1 MIYERLPSIIVTLWL
16 HKTPSSP
23 MANPVS
29 VINPFYCF
37 PHPVTL
43 QINTEKGATYNE
55 NDDRLFYTDDTFFTL
70 HNRRVLYDDAENP
83 IVTLYNKMVSLHGRC
98 KVFRGESTNPSELLF
113 SVKKIKKSPGITKLN
128 VFLANNQG
136 KKKRK
141 SDFRVIIYGSKRSC
155 IVYAGE
161 SPNIVAKMENN
172 GGFNVEVNPNVD
184 YAFIVVL
191 LMIVKDMK
199 CSDESKEAINK
210 TISALNIVSTSLSGS

>member
-1 MIYERLPSIIVTLWL
+1 
-16 HKTPSSP
+16 

-29 VINPFYCF
+29 IINPSYCS
-37 PHPVTL
+37 PHPITL

-98 KVFRGESTNPSELLF
+98 KVFRGESTDSSELLF
-113 SVKKIKKSPGITKLN
+113 LVKKIAKSPGITKLN

-136 KKKRK
+136 KKNKK
-141 SDFRVIIYGSKRSC
+141 SDFRVIIFGSKRSC
-155 IVYAGE
+155 TVYAGE

-172 GGFNVEVNPNVD
+172 GGFNVLVNPNVD
-184 YAFIVVL
+184 YAFIVAL
-191 LMIVKDMK
+191 LMIVKDMN
-199 CSDESKEAINK
+199 CCDEPLNTTNK
-210 TISALNIVSTSLSGS
+210 TISALKIISSLSSS